1 MKLELFNYI
10 DDVLDLFDYH
20 KIELAGVNKEL
31 KKYFSDLLAD
41 DDRLT
46 NITTR
51 IKTQESLR
59 EKLIRRNFFMR
70 FPDPVRGFKYIQDL
84 VGIRVE
90 CRFIK
95 DEEAL
100 YKKIIE
106 DFTIKSD
113 RGYYKS
119 TINKKIRL
127 KLDDPQPQTLAN
139 GFTMF
144 KLDGE
149 YDTGSFIYCFELQ
162 IKSFVNVF
170 WGEIDHKLLYK
181 NYNYIITEGFFR
193 EILNSINDNLKMIDK
208 QLMILYDHVKK
219 QDASKIISAE
229 IQLKKLLSKIL
240 HDVFTRK
247 IHDELGLFIN
257 IKTITDV
264 VVDFLFMKSSKN
276 KDLSYGENFIN
287 LINKINSVSG
297 SGLNVEEYIVF
308 ENKPKYYDNFSKDIT
323 KILEKVINNDLD
335 WNILIK
341 IIKLITQESY
351 GEIFTEFIIFV
362 RCEYM
367 MCLSKLFES
376 KNISKDDQDEIKN
389 IFLSSVIDEFRKMP
403 SIDFLLKISLNKF
416 NSVICEIE
424 KSDAIS
430 LEKIIKIFK
439 DNYTFWTINIFST
452 HV

>member
-10 DDVLDLFDYH
+10 DDVMNLFDYH

-31 KKYFSDLLAD
+31 KKYFTDLLAD

-70 FPDPVRGFKYIQDL
+70 FPDPVSGFKYIQDL

-95 DEEAL
+95 DEEDL

-113 RGYYKS
+113 RGYYRSSK
-119 TINKKIRL
+119 NKKIRL

-139 GFTMF
+139 GFTMY

-149 YDTGSFIYCFELQ
+149 YDTGSFMYCFELQ

-193 EILNSINDNLKMIDK
+193 EIMNSINDNLKMIDK

-219 QDASKIISAE
+219 QDASETISAE
-229 IQLKKLLSKIL
+229 SQLKKLLSKIL
-240 HDVFTRK
+240 HDVFTTK
-247 IHDELGLFIN
+247 IHEELGIFIN
-257 IKTITDV
+257 IKIITDI
-264 VVDFLFMKSSKN
+264 VVDFLFMKSSRN

-287 LINKINSVSG
+287 LINKVNSVSG
-297 SGLNVEEYIVF
+297 NEMDFEEYIVF
-308 ENKPKYYDNFSKDIT
+308 QKNPRSYDSFSRGLIEV
-323 KILEKVINNDLD
+323 LASVLNRDLD
-335 WNILIK
+335 WNVLFK
-341 IIKLITQESY
+341 IIKRMTQETYS
-351 GEIFTEFIIFV
+351 EILTEFIIFV
-362 RCEYM
+362 RYEYTCELRNI
-367 MCLSKLFES
+367 CENKKLSKEDSDEFE
-376 KNISKDDQDEIKN
+376 NET
-389 IFLSSVIDEFRKMP
+389 LSLVLDEFRKKP
-403 SIDFLLKISLNKF
+403 SVDFLMDSSLNKF
-416 NSVICEIE
+416 TSVLCEID
-424 KSDAIS
+424 KSDAQTVA
-430 LEKIIKIFK
+430 KMMKIFR
-439 DNYTFWTINIFST
+439 DNYTF
-452 HV
+452 

>member
-10 DDVLDLFDYH
+10 DDVMDLFDYH

-31 KKYFSDLLAD
+31 KKYFTDLFLD

-70 FPDPVRGFKYIQDL
+70 FPDPVSGFKYIQDL

-95 DEEAL
+95 DEEDL
-100 YKKIIE
+100 YKKIIK

-113 RGYYKS
+113 RGYYRS
-119 TINKKIRL
+119 NKNRKIRL

-149 YDTGSFIYCFELQ
+149 YDTGSYIYCFELQ

-181 NYNYIITEGFFR
+181 NYNYIVTEGFFR
-193 EILNSINDNLKMIDK
+193 EIMNSINDNLKMIDK
-208 QLMILYDHVKK
+208 QLMILYNHVKK
-219 QDASKIISAE
+219 QDASETISAE
-229 IQLKKLLSKIL
+229 LQLKKLLSKIL
-240 HDVFTRK
+240 HDVFTTK
-247 IHDELGLFIN
+247 IHEELGIYLN
-257 IKTITDV
+257 IKIITDI
-264 VVDFLFMKSSKN
+264 VVDFLFMKSSRN

-287 LINKINSVSG
+287 LINKVNSVSG
-297 SGLNVEEYIVF
+297 NEMDFEEYIVF
-308 ENKPKYYDNFSKDIT
+308 KNNPRYYDNFSKGI
-323 KILEKVINNDLD
+323 IEVFSKVLNSDLD
-335 WNILIK
+335 WNIFFK
-341 IIKLITQESY
+341 ILQRLLQESY
-351 GEIFTEFIIFV
+351 SDILTEFIIFV
-362 RCEYM
+362 RYEYTCSLRKLCEDKG
-367 MCLSKLFES
+367 LSKEKSQEFEKEVLS
-376 KNISKDDQDEIKN
+376 LVLEEFKNTPSLE
-389 IFLSSVIDEFRKMP
+389 FLMDKSLTKFRNV
-403 SIDFLLKISLNKF
+403 L
-416 NSVICEIE
+416 CEIE
-424 KSDAIS
+424 KSDTKS
-430 LEKIIKIFK
+430 RDRMLKIFK
-439 DNYTFWTINIFST
+439 DNYTF
-452 HV
+452 

>member
-10 DDVLDLFDYH
+10 DDVMDLFDYH

-31 KKYFSDLLAD
+31 KKYFTELFLD

-51 IKTQESLR
+51 MKTQESLR

-70 FPDPVRGFKYIQDL
+70 FPDPVNGFNYIQDL
-84 VGIRVE
+84 VGIRIE

-95 DEEAL
+95 DEEDL
-100 YKKIIE
+100 YKKIIK

-113 RGYYKS
+113 RGYYRS
-119 TINKKIRL
+119 NKNRKIRL

-149 YDTGSFIYCFELQ
+149 YDTGSYIYCFELQ

-193 EILNSINDNLKMIDK
+193 EIMNSINDNLKMIDK

-219 QDASKIISAE
+219 QDASETISAE
-229 IQLKKLLSKIL
+229 SQLKKLLSKIL
-240 HDVFTRK
+240 HDVFTTK
-247 IHDELGLFIN
+247 IHEELGIYLN
-257 IKTITDV
+257 IKIITDV
-264 VVDFLFMKSSKN
+264 VVDFLFMKSSRN

-287 LINKINSVSG
+287 LINKVNSVSG
-297 SGLNVEEYIVF
+297 NEMDFEEYIVF
-308 ENKPKYYDNFSKDIT
+308 KNKPRYYDNFSKGLIEV
-323 KILEKVINNDLD
+323 LSKVLNGDLD
-335 WNILIK
+335 WNIFFK
-341 IIKLITQESY
+341 ILQRLLQESY
-351 GEIFTEFIIFV
+351 SDILTEFIIFV
-362 RCEYM
+362 RYEYTCELRKL
-367 MCLSKLFES
+367 CEDKELSKEKSQEFEKEVLS
-376 KNISKDDQDEIKN
+376 IVLEEFKKTPSLE
-389 IFLSSVIDEFRKMP
+389 FLMDK
-403 SIDFLLKISLNKF
+403 SLNKYR
-416 NSVICEIE
+416 NVLCEME
-424 KSDAIS
+424 KSETKS
-430 LEKIIKIFK
+430 RSRMLKIFK
-439 DNYTFWTINIFST
+439 DNYTF
-452 HV
+452 

>member
-31 KKYFSDLLAD
+31 KKYFSYIFLD

-70 FPDPVRGFKYIQDL
+70 FPDPVRGFKQIQDL

-119 TINKKIRL
+119 NINKKIRL

-139 GFTMF
+139 GFKMY

-193 EILNSINDNLKMIDK
+193 EIMNSINDSLKMIDK

-219 QDASKIISAE
+219 QDASETISAE

-257 IKTITDV
+257 IKIITDV

-297 SGLNVEEYIVF
+297 NEMNVEEYIVF
-308 ENKPKYYDNFSKDIT
+308 EKNPKYYDSFSKEIT
-323 KILEKVINNDLD
+323 EILGEVINNDLD
-335 WNILIK
+335 WNILFK
-341 IIKLITQESY
+341 IIRLISQESY
-351 GEIFTEFIIFV
+351 GKIFTEFIIFV
-362 RCEYM
+362 RYEYM
-367 MCLSKLFES
+367 MCLSNLFES
-376 KNISKDDQDEIKN
+376 KDLSKDERDQVESV
-389 IFLSSVIDEFRKMP
+389 FLSSVIDEFREKTT
-403 SIDFLLKISLNKF
+403 IEFLLNTSLNKF
-416 NSVICEIE
+416 NSVLCEIN
-424 KSDAIS
+424 KSDATS
-430 LEKIIKIFK
+430 LEKMIKIFK
-439 DNYTFWTINIFST
+439 DNYTF
-452 HV
+452 

>member
-20 KIELAGVNKEL
+20 RIELAGVNKEL
-31 KKYFSDLLAD
+31 KKYFSDLLID

-119 TINKKIRL
+119 NKNKKIRL

-139 GFTMF
+139 GFTMY

-193 EILNSINDNLKMIDK
+193 EIMNSINDNLKMIDK

-219 QDASKIISAE
+219 QDASETISAE
-229 IQLKKLLSKIL
+229 NQLKTLLSKIL

-257 IKTITDV
+257 IKIITDV
-264 VVDFLFMKSSKN
+264 VVDYLFMKSSKN
-276 KDLSYGENFIN
+276 KDLSYGENFID

-297 SGLNVEEYIVF
+297 KDLNVEEYIVC
-308 ENKPKYYDNFSKDIT
+308 EKEPKYYDSFSKGVT
-323 KILEKVINNDLD
+323 KVLVRVINNDLD
-335 WNILIK
+335 WNILFK

-362 RCEYM
+362 RYEYM
-367 MCLSKLFES
+367 TSMSKLFES
-376 KNISKDDQDEIKN
+376 KKLSKDDQDELKN
-389 IFLSSVIDEFRKMP
+389 NFLSAVVDEFRERP
-403 SIDFLLKISLNKF
+403 SIDFLLDESLKKF
-416 NSVICEIE
+416 NSVLCEID
-424 KSDAIS
+424 KSDATS
-430 LEKIIKIFK
+430 LEKILKIFK
-439 DNYTFWTINIFST
+439 DNYTF
-452 HV
+452 

>member
-10 DDVLDLFDYH
+10 DDVMNLFDYH

-31 KKYFSDLLAD
+31 KKYFTDLLAD

-70 FPDPVRGFKYIQDL
+70 FPDPVSGFKYIQDL

-95 DEEAL
+95 DEEDL

-113 RGYYKS
+113 RGYYRSSK
-119 TINKKIRL
+119 NKKIRL

-139 GFTMF
+139 GFTMY

-149 YDTGSFIYCFELQ
+149 YDTGSFMYCFELQ

-193 EILNSINDNLKMIDK
+193 EIMNSINDNLKMIDK

-219 QDASKIISAE
+219 QDASETISAE
-229 IQLKKLLSKIL
+229 SQLKKLLSKIL
-240 HDVFTRK
+240 HDVFTTK
-247 IHDELGLFIN
+247 IHEELGIFIN
-257 IKTITDV
+257 IKIITDI
-264 VVDFLFMKSSKN
+264 VVDFLFMKSSRN

-287 LINKINSVSG
+287 LINKVNSVSG
-297 SGLNVEEYIVF
+297 NEMDFEEYIVF
-308 ENKPKYYDNFSKDIT
+308 QKNPRSYDSFSRGLIEV
-323 KILEKVINNDLD
+323 LASVLNRDLD
-335 WNILIK
+335 WNVLFK
-341 IIKLITQESY
+341 IIKRMTQETYS
-351 GEIFTEFIIFV
+351 EILTEFIIFV
-362 RCEYM
+362 RYEYTCELRNL
-367 MCLSKLFES
+367 CENKKLSKEDSDEFE
-376 KNISKDDQDEIKN
+376 NET
-389 IFLSSVIDEFRKMP
+389 LSIVLDEFRKKP
-403 SIDFLLKISLNKF
+403 SVDFLMDSSLNKF
-416 NSVICEIE
+416 TSVLCEID
-424 KSDAIS
+424 KSDAQTVA
-430 LEKIIKIFK
+430 KMMKIFR
-439 DNYTFWTINIFST
+439 DNYTF
-452 HV
+452 

>member
-20 KIELAGVNKEL
+20 RIELAGVNKEL
-31 KKYFSDLLAD
+31 KKYFSDLLID

-119 TINKKIRL
+119 NKNKKIRL

-139 GFTMF
+139 GFTMY

-193 EILNSINDNLKMIDK
+193 EIMNSINDNLKMIDK

-219 QDASKIISAE
+219 QDASETISAE
-229 IQLKKLLSKIL
+229 NQLKTLLSKIR

-257 IKTITDV
+257 IKIITDV
-264 VVDFLFMKSSKN
+264 VVDYLFMKSSKN
-276 KDLSYGENFIN
+276 KDLSYGENFID

-297 SGLNVEEYIVF
+297 KDLNVEEYIVC
-308 ENKPKYYDNFSKDIT
+308 EKEPKYYDSFSKGVT
-323 KILEKVINNDLD
+323 KVLVRVINNDLD
-335 WNILIK
+335 WNILFK

-362 RCEYM
+362 RYEYM
-367 MCLSKLFES
+367 TSMAKLFES
-376 KNISKDDQDEIKN
+376 KKLSKDDQDELKN
-389 IFLSSVIDEFRKMP
+389 NFLSAVVDEFREKP
-403 SIDFLLKISLNKF
+403 SIDFLLDESLKKF
-416 NSVICEIE
+416 NSVLCEID
-424 KSDAIS
+424 KSDATS
-430 LEKIIKIFK
+430 LEKILKIFK
-439 DNYTFWTINIFST
+439 DNYTF
-452 HV
+452 

>member
-31 KKYFSDLLAD
+31 KKYFSDLFLD

-119 TINKKIRL
+119 NKNKKIRL

-139 GFTMF
+139 GFTMY

-193 EILNSINDNLKMIDK
+193 EIMNSINDNLKMIDK

-219 QDASKIISAE
+219 QDASETISAE
-229 IQLKKLLSKIL
+229 NQLKTLLSKIL

-257 IKTITDV
+257 IKIITDV
-264 VVDFLFMKSSKN
+264 VVDYLFMKSSKN
-276 KDLSYGENFIN
+276 KDLSYGENFID

-297 SGLNVEEYIVF
+297 KDLNVEEYIVC
-308 ENKPKYYDNFSKDIT
+308 EKEPKYYDSFSKGVT
-323 KILEKVINNDLD
+323 KVLVRVINNDLD
-335 WNILIK
+335 WNILFK

-362 RCEYM
+362 RYEYM
-367 MCLSKLFES
+367 TSMSKLFES
-376 KNISKDDQDEIKN
+376 KKLSKDDQDELKN
-389 IFLSSVIDEFRKMP
+389 NFLSAVVDEFRERP
-403 SIDFLLKISLNKF
+403 SIDFLLDESLKKF
-416 NSVICEIE
+416 NSVLCEID
-424 KSDAIS
+424 KSDATS
-430 LEKIIKIFK
+430 LEKILKIFK
-439 DNYTFWTINIFST
+439 DNYTF
-452 HV
+452 

>member
-31 KKYFSDLLAD
+31 KKYFSDLFLD

-95 DEEAL
+95 DEEDL

-106 DFTIKSD
+106 DFTIKAD

-119 TINKKIRL
+119 NKNKKIRL

-139 GFTMF
+139 GFTMY

-193 EILNSINDNLKMIDK
+193 EIMNSINDNLKMIDK

-219 QDASKIISAE
+219 QDASEIISAE
-229 IQLKKLLSKIL
+229 SQLKTLLSKIL

-276 KDLSYGENFIN
+276 KDLSYGENFID
-287 LINKINSVSG
+287 LINKINSVTDKD
-297 SGLNVEEYIVF
+297 LNIEEYIVC
-308 ENKPKYYDNFSKDIT
+308 EKEPKYYDSFSKGAT
-323 KILEKVINNDLD
+323 EVLARVINNDLD
-335 WNILIK
+335 WNILFK
-341 IIKLITQESY
+341 IIRLITQESY

-362 RCEYM
+362 RYEYM
-367 MCLSKLFES
+367 ACMTKLFEEKNLS
-376 KNISKDDQDEIKN
+376 KEEQDEIENK
-389 IFLSSVIDEFRKMP
+389 FLSKVIDEFKERP
-403 SIDFLLKISLNKF
+403 SIDFLLDKSLNKF
-416 NSVICEIE
+416 NSVLCEIN
-424 KSDAIS
+424 KSDARS
-430 LEKIIKIFK
+430 LEKIIKIFE
-439 DNYTFWTINIFST
+439 DNYTF
-452 HV
+452 

>member
-20 KIELAGVNKEL
+20 RIELAGVNKEL
-31 KKYFSDLLAD
+31 KKYFSDLFVD

-119 TINKKIRL
+119 NKNKKIRL

-139 GFTMF
+139 GFTMY

-193 EILNSINDNLKMIDK
+193 EIMNSINDNLKMIDK

-219 QDASKIISAE
+219 QDASETISAE
-229 IQLKKLLSKIL
+229 NQLKTLLSKIL

-257 IKTITDV
+257 IKIITDV
-264 VVDFLFMKSSKN
+264 VVDYLFMKSSKN
-276 KDLSYGENFIN
+276 KDLSYGENFID

-297 SGLNVEEYIVF
+297 KDLNVEEYIVC
-308 ENKPKYYDNFSKDIT
+308 EKEPKYYDSFSKGVT
-323 KILEKVINNDLD
+323 KVLVRVINNDLD
-335 WNILIK
+335 WNILFK

-362 RCEYM
+362 RYEYM
-367 MCLSKLFES
+367 TSMAKLFES
-376 KNISKDDQDEIKN
+376 KKLSKDDQDELKN
-389 IFLSSVIDEFRKMP
+389 NFLSAVVDEIRERP
-403 SIDFLLKISLNKF
+403 SIDFLLDESLKKF
-416 NSVICEIE
+416 NSVLCEID
-424 KSDAIS
+424 KSDATS
-430 LEKIIKIFK
+430 LEKILKIFK
-439 DNYTFWTINIFST
+439 DNYTF
-452 HV
+452 

>member
-106 DFTIKSD
+106 DFTIKAD

-119 TINKKIRL
+119 NINKKIRL

-219 QDASKIISAE
+219 QDASEIISAE

-389 IFLSSVIDEFRKMP
+389 IFLSSVIDEFREMP

-439 DNYTFWTINIFST
+439 DNYTFWTINIFYT

>member
-20 KIELAGVNKEL
+20 RIELAGVNKEL
-31 KKYFSDLLAD
+31 KKYFSDLFVD

-119 TINKKIRL
+119 NKNKKIRL

-139 GFTMF
+139 GFTMY

-193 EILNSINDNLKMIDK
+193 EIMNSINDNLKMIDK

-219 QDASKIISAE
+219 QDASETISAE
-229 IQLKKLLSKIL
+229 NQLKTLLSKIL

-257 IKTITDV
+257 IKIITDV
-264 VVDFLFMKSSKN
+264 VVDYLFMKSSKN
-276 KDLSYGENFIN
+276 KDLSYGENFID

-297 SGLNVEEYIVF
+297 KDLNVEEYIVC
-308 ENKPKYYDNFSKDIT
+308 EKEPKYYDSFSKGVT
-323 KILEKVINNDLD
+323 KVLVRVINNDLD
-335 WNILIK
+335 WNILFK

-362 RCEYM
+362 RYEYM
-367 MCLSKLFES
+367 TSMSKLFES
-376 KNISKDDQDEIKN
+376 KKLSKDDQDELKN
-389 IFLSSVIDEFRKMP
+389 NFLSAVVDEFRERP
-403 SIDFLLKISLNKF
+403 SIDFLLDESIKKF
-416 NSVICEIE
+416 NSVLCEID
-424 KSDAIS
+424 KSDATS
-430 LEKIIKIFK
+430 LEKILKIFK
-439 DNYTFWTINIFST
+439 DNYTF
-452 HV
+452 

>member
-31 KKYFSDLLAD
+31 KKYFSYIFSD

-70 FPDPVRGFKYIQDL
+70 FPDPVRGFKQIQDL

-119 TINKKIRL
+119 SINKKIRL
-127 KLDDPQPQTLAN
+127 KLDDPQPQALAN
-139 GFTMF
+139 GFTMY

-193 EILNSINDNLKMIDK
+193 EIMNSINDNLKMIDK

-219 QDASKIISAE
+219 QDASETISAE
-229 IQLKKLLSKIL
+229 LQLKKLLSKIL

-247 IHDELGLFIN
+247 IHEELGLFIN
-257 IKTITDV
+257 IKIITDV

-276 KDLSYGENFIN
+276 KDLSYGENFID

-297 SGLNVEEYIVF
+297 NEMNVEEYIVF
-308 ENKPKYYDNFSKDIT
+308 EKNPKYYDSFSKEIT
-323 KILEKVINNDLD
+323 EILGEVINNDLD
-335 WNILIK
+335 WNILFK
-341 IIKLITQESY
+341 IIRLISQESY
-351 GEIFTEFIIFV
+351 GEVFTEFIIFV
-362 RCEYM
+362 RYEYM
-367 MCLSKLFES
+367 ICLSNLFE
-376 KNISKDDQDEIKN
+376 NKDLLKEEQDQVESV
-389 IFLSSVIDEFRKMP
+389 FLSSVIDKFREKTT
-403 SIDFLLKISLNKF
+403 IEFLLDTSLNKF
-416 NSVICEIE
+416 NSVLCEIN
-424 KSDAIS
+424 KSDATS
-430 LEKIIKIFK
+430 SEKMIKIFK
-439 DNYTFWTINIFST
+439 DNYTF
-452 HV
+452 

>member
-31 KKYFSDLLAD
+31 KKYFSYIFLD

-70 FPDPVRGFKYIQDL
+70 FPDPVRGFKQIQDL

-119 TINKKIRL
+119 NINKKIRL

-139 GFTMF
+139 GFKMY

-193 EILNSINDNLKMIDK
+193 EIMNSINDSLKMIDK

-219 QDASKIISAE
+219 QDASETISAE

-257 IKTITDV
+257 IKSITDV

-276 KDLSYGENFIN
+276 KDLSYGENFID

-297 SGLNVEEYIVF
+297 NEMNVEEYIVF
-308 ENKPKYYDNFSKDIT
+308 EKNPKYYDSFSKEIT
-323 KILEKVINNDLD
+323 EILGEVINNDLD
-335 WNILIK
+335 WNILFK
-341 IIKLITQESY
+341 IIRLISQESY

-362 RCEYM
+362 RYEYM
-367 MCLSKLFES
+367 MCLSNLFES
-376 KNISKDDQDEIKN
+376 KDLSKDERDQVESV
-389 IFLSSVIDEFRKMP
+389 FLSSVIDEFREKTT
-403 SIDFLLKISLNKF
+403 IEFLLNTSLNKF
-416 NSVICEIE
+416 NSVLCEIN
-424 KSDAIS
+424 KSDATS
-430 LEKIIKIFK
+430 PEKMIKIFK
-439 DNYTFWTINIFST
+439 DNYTF
-452 HV
+452 

>member
-10 DDVLDLFDYH
+10 DDVMNLFDYH

-31 KKYFSDLLAD
+31 KKYFTDLFID

-70 FPDPVRGFKYIQDL
+70 FPDPVSGFKYIQDL

-95 DEEAL
+95 DEEDL

-113 RGYYKS
+113 RGYYRSNK
-119 TINKKIRL
+119 NKKIRL

-139 GFTMF
+139 GFTMY

-149 YDTGSFIYCFELQ
+149 YDTGSYIYCFELQ

-193 EILNSINDNLKMIDK
+193 EIMNSINDNLKMIDK

-219 QDASKIISAE
+219 QDASETISAE
-229 IQLKKLLSKIL
+229 TQLKKLLWKIL
-240 HDVFTRK
+240 HDVFTTK
-247 IHDELGLFIN
+247 IHEELGIFIN
-257 IKTITDV
+257 IRIITDI

-287 LINKINSVSG
+287 LINKVNSVSG
-297 SGLNVEEYIVF
+297 NEMDFEEYIVF
-308 ENKPKYYDNFSKDIT
+308 QKNPKYYDSFSRGLT
-323 KILEKVINNDLD
+323 EVLGNVLNRDLD
-335 WNILIK
+335 WNILFK
-341 IIKLITQESY
+341 ILKRMTQESY
-351 GEIFTEFIIFV
+351 SDIFTEFIIFV
-362 RCEYM
+362 RYEYTCELRNV
-367 MCLSKLFES
+367 CENKKLTKEECDEFEIES
-376 KNISKDDQDEIKN
+376 LALVLE
-389 IFLSSVIDEFRKMP
+389 EFRKKP
-403 SIDFLLKISLNKF
+403 SVDFLMDTSLNKF
-416 NSVICEIE
+416 RSVICEID
-424 KSDAIS
+424 KSDAQTTG
-430 LEKIIKIFK
+430 KMMKIFR
-439 DNYTFWTINIFST
+439 DNYTF
-452 HV
+452 

>member
-10 DDVLDLFDYH
+10 DDVLDLYDYH

-31 KKYFSDLLAD
+31 KKYFSDLFLD

-70 FPDPVRGFKYIQDL
+70 FPDPVRGFKFIQDL
-84 VGIRVE
+84 VGIRIE

-113 RGYYKS
+113 RGYYISNK
-119 TINKKIRL
+119 NKKIRL
-127 KLDDPQPQTLAN
+127 KLDEAQPQPLAN
-139 GFTMF
+139 GFTMY

-149 YDTGSFIYCFELQ
+149 FDTGSFIYCFELQ

-193 EILNSINDNLKMIDK
+193 EIMNSINDNLKMIDK
-208 QLMILYDHVKK
+208 QLMILYDHVNK
-219 QDASKIISAE
+219 QDASETISAE
-229 IQLKKLLSKIL
+229 SQLKKLLSKIL

-257 IKTITDV
+257 IKIITDV
-264 VVDFLFMKSSKN
+264 VVDFLFMKSAKN

-287 LINKINSVSG
+287 LINKINSASG
-297 SGLNVEEYIVF
+297 NDLSIEDYIVF
-308 ENKPKYYDNFSKDIT
+308 EKKPKYYDNFSKEIT
-323 KILEKVINNDLD
+323 EVLGRVINNDLD
-335 WNILIK
+335 WNILFK
-341 IIKLITQESY
+341 IIRLISQESY

-362 RCEYM
+362 RLEYM
-367 MCLSKLFES
+367 MCLTNLYEA
-376 KNISKDDQDEIKN
+376 KNLAKEGKDQVEAV
-389 IFLSSVIDEFRKMP
+389 FLSSVVDEFKK
-403 SIDFLLKISLNKF
+403 SATIDFLLKTSLDKF
-416 NSVICEIE
+416 TSVLCEISE
-424 KSDAIS
+424 SEATKP
-430 LEKIIKIFK
+430 EEMIKIFK
-439 DNYTFWTINIFST
+439 DNYTF
-452 HV
+452 

>member
-20 KIELAGVNKEL
+20 RIELAGVNKEL
-31 KKYFSDLLAD
+31 KKYFSDLLID

-119 TINKKIRL
+119 NKNKKIRL

-139 GFTMF
+139 GFTMY

-193 EILNSINDNLKMIDK
+193 EIMNSINDNLKMIDK

-219 QDASKIISAE
+219 QDASETISAE
-229 IQLKKLLSKIL
+229 NQLKTLLSKIL

-257 IKTITDV
+257 IKIITDV
-264 VVDFLFMKSSKN
+264 VVDYLFMKSSKN
-276 KDLSYGENFIN
+276 KDLSYGENFID

-297 SGLNVEEYIVF
+297 KDLNVEEYIVC
-308 ENKPKYYDNFSKDIT
+308 EKEPKYYDSFSKGVT
-323 KILEKVINNDLD
+323 KVLVRVINNDLD
-335 WNILIK
+335 WNILFK

-362 RCEYM
+362 RYEYM
-367 MCLSKLFES
+367 TSMAKLFES
-376 KNISKDDQDEIKN
+376 KKLSKDDQDELKN
-389 IFLSSVIDEFRKMP
+389 NFLSAVVDEFRERP
-403 SIDFLLKISLNKF
+403 SIDFLLDESLKKF
-416 NSVICEIE
+416 NSVLCEID
-424 KSDAIS
+424 KSDATS
-430 LEKIIKIFK
+430 LEKILKIFK
-439 DNYTFWTINIFST
+439 DNYTF
-452 HV
+452 

>member
-20 KIELAGVNKEL
+20 RIELAGVNKEL
-31 KKYFSDLLAD
+31 KKYFSDLFVD

-119 TINKKIRL
+119 NKNKKIRL

-139 GFTMF
+139 GFTMY

-193 EILNSINDNLKMIDK
+193 EIMNSINDNLKMIDK

-219 QDASKIISAE
+219 QDASETISAE
-229 IQLKKLLSKIL
+229 NQLKTLLSKIL

-257 IKTITDV
+257 IKIITDV
-264 VVDFLFMKSSKN
+264 VVDYLFMKSSKN
-276 KDLSYGENFIN
+276 KDLSYGENFID

-297 SGLNVEEYIVF
+297 KDLNVEEYIVC
-308 ENKPKYYDNFSKDIT
+308 EKEPKYYDSFSKGVT
-323 KILEKVINNDLD
+323 KVLVRVINNDLD
-335 WNILIK
+335 WNILFK

-362 RCEYM
+362 RYEYM
-367 MCLSKLFES
+367 TSMAKLFES
-376 KNISKDDQDEIKN
+376 KKLSKDDQDELKN
-389 IFLSSVIDEFRKMP
+389 NFLSAVVDEFRERP
-403 SIDFLLKISLNKF
+403 SIDFLLDESLKKF
-416 NSVICEIE
+416 NSVLCEID
-424 KSDAIS
+424 KSDATS
-430 LEKIIKIFK
+430 LEKILKIFK
-439 DNYTFWTINIFST
+439 DNYTF
-452 HV
+452 